1 MRFSPAAKK
10 SPRQTEI
17 SMTKSQTVLKA
28 GTRPSNLAL
37 TQTRGAL
44 NRIEAMLESVAFE
57 MVPITSAG
65 DADRTTDLRK
75 AADDFFTRE
84 LDDALRSGKIDM
96 AVHSAKDLPA
106 PLPADLDW
114 FWLPWRAEPRDVL
127 VLAPGKTA
135 DDLPEKPVI
144 GVSSERREEYCRT
157 RFPNAV
163 QKTIRGNIEERIAQV
178 DCGDYDIVIMAGA
191 ALVRLGLQERITE
204 WIPLEELNVP
214 EAQGY
219 LAITFRKGDER
230 IMALRSL
237 FMHAVTFAGAG
248 VSNKE
253 LCTLATLRALKTADI
268 CLYDSLIDKSL
279 LDELPCDAR
288 AIDVGKRCG
297 AHSKEQHE
305 TTRLICECA
314 RKSKRVVRLKGGDPG
329 IFGRLAEETE
339 ALEELNIPFRVI
351 PGISALQAA
360 TTGTGMLLTRRD
372 VSRGFVALTP
382 RLSGGGLARCD
393 GKMKDRL
400 PVIYYMSVRAMD
412 KIAQQ
417 MIDDGHDPETP
428 AAVIYNAGGEDEQI
442 FKTSLKSLPG
452 HARKH
457 CIRQPG
463 LIMIGETT
471 RYGYKEDLGALQGK
485 RILLTCSEAI
495 QQKAADLVHDLGGH
509 PVQHPLIRLKPRRNY
524 TLDFTNTDWLVV
536 TSPSSVRAFMKLVHD
551 QKIDYR
557 SIPKIMVCGRGTAAE
572 FAEYGIQV
580 DAQPEGN
587 FSAEA
592 LKILAKEQIKPG
604 EKILRVRSDKA
615 GPDLA
620 ESLRALNA
628 EVEDAIIYDN
638 EQITHEELPPFDAA
652 FFASASGVESFIVQW
667 GVQALENKTSVVIGK
682 PTAQAMKRYHLT
694 PDVIATESTIPGA
707 IQSLAQHF
715 ISRRMA

>member
-1 MRFSPAAKK
+1 
-10 SPRQTEI
+10 
-17 SMTKSQTVLKA
+17 MTKSQTVLKA

-37 TQTRGAL
+37 TQTRDAL
-44 NRIEAMLESVAFE
+44 DRIEAMLEGIAFE
-57 MVPITSAG
+57 MVPIASVG
-65 DADRTTDLRK
+65 DTDRTTDLRN

-84 LDDALRSGKIDM
+84 LDDALRNGKIDL
-96 AVHSAKDLPA
+96 AVHSAKDLLYPQ
-106 PLPADLDW
+106 PDDLDW

-127 VLAPGKTA
+127 VLAHGKTA
-135 DDLPEKPVI
+135 DELPENPVI
-144 GVSSERREEYCRT
+144 GVSSERREKYGRT
-157 RFPNAV
+157 RFPNGV

-178 DCGDYDIVIMAGA
+178 DRGDYDIVIMAGA
-191 ALVRLGLQERITE
+191 ALVRLGLEDRITE
-204 WIPLEELNVP
+204 WIPLEELDVP

-279 LDELPCDAR
+279 LDELPYGAQ

-305 TTRLICECA
+305 TTRLICECV
-314 RKSKRVVRLKGGDPG
+314 RRSKRVVRLKGGDPG

-372 VSRGFVALTP
+372 ISRGFVALTP

-393 GKMKDRL
+393 GGMKDKL
-400 PVIYYMSVRAMD
+400 PVIYYMSIRAMD
-412 KIAQQ
+412 QIAQQ

-428 AAVIYNAGGEDEQI
+428 AAVIYNAGGEDEQL
-442 FKTSLKSLPG
+442 FKTTLKSLPD
-452 HARKH
+452 HAQKH

-471 RYGYKEDLGALQGK
+471 RYGYKEHLGALQGK

-509 PVQHPLIRLKPRRNY
+509 PVQYPLIRLKPRRNY
-524 TLDFTNTDWLVV
+524 SLDFKNKDWLVV
-536 TSPSSVRAFMKLVHD
+536 TSPSSVRALMKLVQD

-557 SIPKIMVCGRGTAAE
+557 SIPNIMVCGRGTAAE

-592 LKILAKEQIKPG
+592 LKILAKEIVKPG

-620 ESLRALNA
+620 ESFQSLEA

-638 EQITHEELPPFDAA
+638 EQIIHEELPPFDAV
-652 FFASASGVESFIVQW
+652 FFASASGVESFIAQR
-667 GVQALENKTSVVIGK
+667 GIQALENKICVVIGK
-682 PTAQAMKRYHLT
+682 PTAQALKRHHLT
-694 PDVIATESTIPGA
+694 PDVMASESTIPGA
-707 IQSLAQHF
+707 IQSLAQYF
-715 ISRRMA
+715 ISRCMT